1 MRNGLTIGAAVV
13 IGLILI
19 KDGSIQGVFNDLAK
33 LGGDTAKGLK
43 PLTGIA

>member
-1 MRNGLTIGAAVV
+1 MKNGLTIGAAVV

-19 KDGSIQGVFNDLAK
+19 KDGSIGGLFGDLAR
-33 LGGDTAKGLK
+33 LGGDAAKGLK